1 MHENSLFFL
10 LGKKIHRY
18 RVLVLIIWLL
28 MIIGCVPFLSNMMA
42 PFQTSGFVD
51 TTSES
56 AKADEYIKKEF
67 QSTNEV
73 LMISYHSN
81 YLEATD
87 RKFINKIKRS
97 VKPLDDYPISHTI
110 YLPTKG
116 NHQISKDQHT
126 AIVVVKFDV
135 KTPLT
140 QEQLNDI
147 EQRIKKPK
155 NMTRLFGGE
164 SVFFSEVNKQT
175 QQDLFDAD
183 LVATPA
189 SIVMLIIIFGSLVAA
204 FLPILLGGGCA
215 LLILTS
221 LFFIG
226 HAFTLSIF
234 TLNIALLLG
243 LCLSLDYSLFI
254 VSRFR
259 QELKKVSDISDAI
272 SHTLATAGKAVFF
285 SGLAVFISL
294 SALLIFP
301 INILFSVGVGGLTAV
316 FFAVIVALTLLPAL
330 LSLLNH
336 RVNLGSIFSKARERE
351 VSINVWGHLAERVV
365 KHPMIYFV
373 LVLTF
378 LLVLGYPFLNAKFGI
393 SDYRILPKEAP
404 GRQFFNLYQSQ
415 FNESRLNPIVLIVT
429 AKRGDILSRKHLN
442 QLYDFTRKLE
452 KNPLVAEVSSLVS
465 VNKNFSKKDYYQQYH
480 SSMVKNNQAL
490 KTLLQDT
497 TTKQSTLIQVVSKYL
512 PNSNQTRLLIQQL
525 RQLSLGDDLSL
536 QVTGVP
542 VNNLDVL
549 ERIAELF
556 PYALAWIMILTYFI
570 LLLLL
575 RSVFLPLKAILMNI
589 VSLTA
594 SYGVL
599 VFIFQE
605 GHWHEWL
612 NFDPQGMLDISVLI
626 IIFCAIFGFSMDY
639 EVFLLTRIKEAY
651 EKNGDNNA
659 SIIEGIAQSSRI
671 ITSAAMIVI
680 VICGSFMVADV
691 LMVKQF
697 GLGIAVAI
705 FVDAFLVRSLLVPA
719 TMALVKKVNWYCPK
733 WIDQRIPR
741 W

>member
-336 RVNLGSIFSKARERE
+336 RVNLGSIFSKVRERE